1 MSQIRAI
8 TVANVQYNVVQASAV
23 NQKKLMLLLAGR
35 IALNSAA
42 GGVEKINVTM
52 LVGALTMLNEETFDE
67 IANIVMYKTVVAGK
81 SELVTID
88 NFQGGMSKYF
98 TLVAEGIA
106 YNLEDFFDWL
116 DSENAAARAKRKEAK
131 A

>member
-8 TVANVQYNVVQASAV
+8 TVANVQYNVVQASAAKQV
-23 NQKKLMLLLAGR
+23 KLMLLLAGK
-35 IALNSAA
+35 IAMNSAA
-42 GGVEKINVTM
+42 GGVEKIDKNLLIGSLVT
-52 LVGALTMLNEETFDE
+52 LNESTFDE
-67 IANIVMYKTVVAGK
+67 VSNIVMYKTVVAGK

-98 TLVAEGIA
+98 TLVAEAIM
-106 YNLEDFFDWL
+106 YNLEDFFNLL
-116 DSENAAARAKRKEAK
+116 DELNADARAKRNQTK

>member
-23 NQKKLMLLLAGR
+23 NQKKLMLLLAGK

-52 LVGALTMLNEETFDE
+52 LVGALMTLNEATFDE
-67 IANIVMYKTVVAGK
+67 IANIVMYKTVVSGK